1 MSNSSRRLTFFL
13 DRGDGANHALAD
25 VEDFDRHVVPVLA
38 KPTSTTTELREALSQ
53 YEASV
58 ILRARPGIF
67 ASRQA
72 GLDAHDWDKMTMS
85 SPLLTPRM
93 KNITIEEPKEE

>member
-1 MSNSSRRLTFFL
+1 MRHLV
-13 DRGDGANHALAD
+13 RGDGANHALAD
-25 VEDFDRHVVPVLA
+25 VEDFDKYVVPQLVR
-38 KPTSTTTELREALSQ
+38 TGGTTTELRAALSQ

-58 ILRARPGIF
+58 IMRARPGIF

-72 GLDAHDWDKMTMS
+72 GHDAHDFEKMTMK

-93 KNITIEEPKEE
+93 KNLNFQEPVK

>member
-1 MSNSSRRLTFFL
+1 MP
-13 DRGDGANHALAD
+13 H
-25 VEDFDRHVVPVLA
+25 LA
-38 KPTSTTTELREALSQ
+38 KTGTTTAELREALSQ

-72 GLDAHDWDKMTMS
+72 GHDAHDFDKMTMK

-93 KNITIEEPKEE
+93 KNIHFDEPS

>member
-1 MSNSSRRLTFFL
+1 MLRHLV
-13 DRGDGANHALAD
+13 RGDGANHALAD
-25 VEDFDRHVVPVLA
+25 VEDFDKFVVPQLLQA
-38 KPTSTTTELREALSQ
+38 GGGTTTELREALSQ

-58 ILRARPGIF
+58 ITRARPGIF

-72 GLDAHDWDKMTMS
+72 GHDAHDFEKMTMK

-93 KNITIEEPKEE
+93 KNLNYQEPVK